1 MGIAF
6 SHQHDTWREWRDAWP
21 DDFRPR
27 LLERL
32 CQYADA
38 KLKRGS
44 ARETDLETI
53 ARKIDIVRR
62 IALPHRKDDVNR
74 LGENPVAILLKNSDR
89 LGIRRQRARTY
100 AHDEAPLREVVEHG
114 GVDRDDYRMHLREV
128 GGSSGELDGLGAVN
142 ECRLEHH
149 AVGDVLAR
157 IGQVLAD
164 EGVIEAQVVRE
175 DDRLTILTQRL
186 GPVPVH
192 RVNGHGEVTQP
203 HQAFSISSIRSC
215 KLSDPAIRCSK
226 SSVAAD
232 QPSSSCFSWY

>member
-1 MGIAF
+1 MEIAF
-6 SHQHDTWREWRDAWP
+6 SHQHDTWREWRDDCP

-27 LLERL
+27 FLERL

-38 KLKRGS
+38 KLKRGG

-62 IALPHRKDDVNR
+62 IALPHRKDDVDR
-74 LGENPVAILLKNSDR
+74 LGENLVAILIKNSDR

-157 IGQVLAD
+157 IGRWLAD
-164 EGVIEAQVVRE
+164 EGVIEPPLVRE

-186 GPVPVH
+186 GPPPAH
-192 RVNGHGEVTQP
+192 GVNGHGKVPHP
-203 HQAFSISSIRSC
+203 HQPFSFSTIPPRN
-215 KLSDPAIRCSK
+215 LPDPPIRCSK
-226 SSVAAD
+226 SSVA
-232 QPSSSCFSWY
+232 